1 MSNFVIQRMDHML
14 ERLCIANNTQ
24 HVLDSTDARD
34 RALKPLI
41 PVATDMAEKDFA
53 HHGVGKHYC
62 LSFLEEEWGSFFFSC
77 TAGRQ
82 RKDGLFDHRGY
93 SRLIGLDDKI
103 KARCIFGYLY

>member
-1 MSNFVIQRMDHML
+1 MSDFVIQRMDHIL

-62 LSFLEEEWGSFFFSC
+62 LSFLEE
-77 TAGRQ
+77 
-82 RKDGLFDHRGY
+82 
-93 SRLIGLDDKI
+93 
-103 KARCIFGYLY
+103 